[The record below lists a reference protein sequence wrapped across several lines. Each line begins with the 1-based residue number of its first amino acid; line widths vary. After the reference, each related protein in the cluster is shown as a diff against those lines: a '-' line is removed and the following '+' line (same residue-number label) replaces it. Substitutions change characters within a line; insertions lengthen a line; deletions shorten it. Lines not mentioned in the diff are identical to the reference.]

1 MKTESIKPQIPAR
14 LRFPVTLALGL
25 VAALFVTGCVVTS
38 VYPFY
43 HPKDV
48 IFDAALL
55 GVWAEAAKTNADKE
69 TWTFEKIDDRTYKL
83 IIVDGDK
90 KTEYDARLFKLKEQQ
105 FLDCLPRERT
115 EGGLPLHHLMRVEA
129 VSRGLEF
136 RLLDYGWLGKLVEK
150 DPRAIRHIVVPKKA
164 DEGDGGDLVL
174 TADTAELQKFL
185 RKHLKTADAW
195 TEPVVMKH
203 P

>member
-1 MKTESIKPQIPAR
+1 MKTACITPQLSIR
-14 LRFPVTLALGL
+14 LKFPVTLALGL
-25 VAALFVTGCVVTS
+25 VAALFVSGCVVTS

-43 HPKDV
+43 HPNDV
-48 IFDAALL
+48 IFDPALL
-55 GVWAEAAKTNADKE
+55 GVWAEAAKSDGDKE
-69 TWTFEKIDDRTYKL
+69 NWTFEKTDDRTYKL
-83 IIVDGDK
+83 ITVDGDK
-90 KTEYDARLFKLKEQQ
+90 KSEFDARLFKLKEHQ

-129 VSRGLEF
+129 VSPGLEF

-150 DPRAIRHIVVPKKA
+150 DPRAIRHIVVPKTA
-164 DEGDGGDLVL
+164 GEGDGGNLVL

-195 TEPVVMKH
+195 TEPVVMKQR
-203 P
+203 